1 VYTVYLYD
9 RPIGIIERRGTGLRF
24 TYAARALSDGA
35 LPALSLSLPK
45 RAEPYADRKAG
56 VFFRNLLPEHAYRRL
71 ISAAAGATVDDST
84 ALLGAIGGECPG
96 AVSIWPEDQAPPP
109 PTRHE
114 YQHLGTEDLEQL
126 LEPASPRLGDAVLRG
141 RLSLPGVQHK
151 IALFRDDDGA
161 WRLPLR
167 GAVTSHIVKRPTDD
181 YPNLAEN
188 ELVCTALAR
197 ATGLGVPDWGLVT
210 ATRRAFCIE
219 RFDRVPSGDPAGP
232 PRRKLHQEDFC
243 QILSVKPEMK
253 YQAEGGPGLRHCADV
268 IREHCAVPAVDLPAL
283 VKWVGFN
290 YLIGNADAHAKNL
303 ALLYAERGLQLSP
316 HYDLVSTEVYPHVER
331 AMAMKIGSSW
341 DIRNVQKSDW
351 RRFAG
356 MVRLPWSNVRTLL
369 SEVADAM
376 ASTVAPV
383 VEQQEDQV
391 GTNPIFD
398 GVRHVVDRHLQ
409 QMGRGLAKR

>member
-24 TYAARALSDGA
+24 TYAESALSDGA

-71 ISAAAGATVDDST
+71 ISAAAGATVDDTT

-114 YQHLGTEDLEQL
+114 YQHLGTEDLERL
-126 LEPASPRLGDAVLRG
+126 LEPASPRLGDAVVRG
-141 RLSLPGVQHK
+141 RLSLPGVQPK
-151 IALFRDDDGA
+151 IALLRDDDGA
-161 WRLPLR
+161 WRLPIR

-181 YPNLAEN
+181 YPHLAEN

-243 QILSVKPEMK
+243 QILSVKPETK
-253 YQAEGGPGLRHCADV
+253 YQAEGGPGVRQCADV
-268 IREHCAVPAVDLPAL
+268 IRAHCALPAVDIPAL

-290 YLIGNADAHAKNL
+290 CLIGNADAHAKNL
-303 ALLYAERGLQLSP
+303 ALLYTERGLQLSP
-316 HYDLVSTEVYPHVER
+316 HYDLVSTEVYPDLQR
-331 AMAMKIGSSW
+331 AMAMKIGGTW

-351 RRFAG
+351 SRLAT
-356 MVRLPWSNVRTLL
+356 MVRLPWSHVRALL
-369 SEVADAM
+369 SEVVEAL
-376 ASTVAPV
+376 ASAVAPV
-383 VEQQEDQV
+383 TAQLAEEL
-391 GTNPIFD
+391 GTNPVFERI
-398 GVRHVVDRHLQ
+398 RHVVEGHLQ
-409 QMGRGLAKR
+409 QMGRELTKR

>member
-9 RPIGIIERRGTGLRF
+9 RLIGVIERRGTGLRF
-24 TYAARALSDGA
+24 TYSPSALSDDA

-56 VFFRNLLPEHAYRRL
+56 VYFRNLLPEQAYRRL
-71 ISAAAGATVDDST
+71 IAAAAGATVDDAT

-96 AVSIWPEDQAPPP
+96 AVSIWPEDQAPPK
-109 PTRHE
+109 THE
-114 YQHLGTEDLEQL
+114 YQHLSTDDLEQL
-126 LEPASPRLGDAVLRG
+126 LEPASPRLGDAVIRG
-141 RLSLPGVQHK
+141 RLSLPGVQPK

-161 WRLPLR
+161 WMLPLR
-167 GAVTSHIVKRPTDD
+167 GAVTTHIVKRSTDD
-181 YPNLAEN
+181 YPHLAEN
-188 ELVCTALAR
+188 ELACTALAR
-197 ATGLGVPDWGLVT
+197 AVGIGVPDWCLVPT
-210 ATRRAFCIE
+210 TRRAFGVE
-219 RFDRVPSGDPAGP
+219 RFDRVPSDDPAGP

-243 QILSVKPEMK
+243 QILSVRPEMK
-253 YQAEGGPGLRHCADV
+253 YQAEGGPGVRQCADV
-268 IREHCAVPAVDLPAL
+268 IREHCVLPAVDLPAL

-303 ALLYAERGLQLSP
+303 ALMYTDRGLQLSP

-331 AMAMKIGSSW
+331 ALAMKIGSTW

-356 MVRLPWSNVRTLL
+356 TVRLPWSHVRALL
-369 SEVADAM
+369 SAVADAM
-376 ASTVAPV
+376 AGAVAAV
-383 VEQQEDQV
+383 MEQQEDQV

-398 GVRHVVDRHLQ
+398 GIRHVVDRHLQ
-409 QMGRGLAKR
+409 QLGRELMKR

>member
-1 VYTVYLYD
+1 MYSVYLYD
-9 RPIGIIERRGTGLRF
+9 RLVGIIERRGTGLRF
-24 TYAARALSDGA
+24 TYAPSALDDDA
-35 LPALSLSLPK
+35 FPALSLSLPK

-71 ISAAAGATVDDST
+71 ISAAAGATVDDTT

-96 AVSIWPEDQAPPP
+96 AVSIWPEDRAPPK
-109 PTRHE
+109 THE
-114 YQHLGTEDLEQL
+114 YQRLGTEDLAQL
-126 LEPASPRLGDAVLRG
+126 LEPASPSLGDAVLRG

-219 RFDRVPSGDPAGP
+219 RFDRVLSGDPAGP
-232 PRRKLHQEDFC
+232 ARRKLHQEDFC

-253 YQAEGGPGLRHCADV
+253 YQAEGGPGLRQCADV
-268 IREHCAVPAVDLPAL
+268 IREHCALPAVDLPAL
-283 VKWVGFN
+283 VNWVGFN
-290 YLIGNADAHAKNL
+290 HLIGNADAHAKNL
-303 ALLYAERGLQLSP
+303 ALLYTERGLQLSP
-316 HYDLVSTEVYPHVER
+316 HYDLVSTEVYPDLQG

-341 DIRNVQKSDW
+341 DARNVQNADW
-351 RRFAG
+351 KRFAG
-356 MVRLPWSNVRTLL
+356 TVRLPWSNVRALL
-369 SEVADAM
+369 SEVADAV
-376 ASTVAPV
+376 ASAVAAV
-383 VEQQEDQV
+383 VEQQEDRV
-391 GTNPIFD
+391 GRNPILE
-398 GVRHVVDRHLQ
+398 RIRRVVDGHLQ
-409 QMGRGLAKR
+409 QMGRELGKR